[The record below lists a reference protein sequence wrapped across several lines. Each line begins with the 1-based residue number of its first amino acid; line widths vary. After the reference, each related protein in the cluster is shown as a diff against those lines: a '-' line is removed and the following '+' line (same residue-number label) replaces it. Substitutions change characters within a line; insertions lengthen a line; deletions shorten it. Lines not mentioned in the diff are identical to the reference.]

1 VRQVLRRV
9 VYLAFILVIVTF
21 LVSAMLEL
29 MPGDPAYVILGEN
42 ADPEQIEALHERLR
56 LDEPVYQR
64 YLSWLGNAVTGDL
77 GSSIASQQPM
87 TEVIRDRLPVS
98 IQLIIGSQI
107 IALLFAV
114 PTAIYGAYRPGRLV
128 DNVSSVFSFGLLSV
142 PSFVLATVLLL
153 VFAVQL
159 GWFPIAGYT
168 SFTED
173 PVANMRSMLLP
184 MLVVATTPAALYQRM
199 LRNDMEATLREDY
212 ISLAEAKGLTT
223 TRILLR
229 HALRPS
235 TFSLITLIGLTTAQ
249 VVGGSIIVET
259 VFSLPGLGR
268 QMILSIERHD
278 VVAVQ
283 AIAAFIAVSYV
294 VINAVVDISYGVLD
308 PRVRRGRP

>member
-1 VRQVLRRV
+1 MRYVLRRAM
-9 VYLAFILVIVTF
+9 YLAFVLVVVTF

-42 ADPEQIEALHERLR
+42 ADPEQIEALHKRLR
-56 LDEPVYQR
+56 LDEPVHER
-64 YLSWLGNAVTGDL
+64 YVSWVGNAVTGDL
-77 GSSIASQQPM
+77 GRSIASQQPM

-98 IQLIIGSQI
+98 IQLVIGSQI

-114 PTAIYGAYRPGRLV
+114 PAAIYGAYRPGRLV
-128 DNVSSVFSFGLLSV
+128 DTVSGVLSFGLLSV
-142 PSFVLATVLLL
+142 PSFVLATVFLL
-153 VFAVQL
+153 VFAVHF

-173 PVANMRSMLLP
+173 PVANLRSMLMP
-184 MLVVATTPAALYQRM
+184 MMVVATTPAALYQRL
-199 LRNDMEATLREDY
+199 LRNDMQATLREDF
-212 ISLAEAKGLTT
+212 IAMAEAKGLSPA
-223 TRILLR
+223 RILLR

-235 TFSLITLIGLTTAQ
+235 MFSLITLIGLTTAQ

-283 AIAAFIAVSYV
+283 ALVAFVAVSYV
-294 VINAVVDISYGVLD
+294 VINALVDIMYGVLD
-308 PRVRRGRP
+308 PRVRRGRS